1 MFVDPA
7 TVEAFVG
14 HKWKIIQRDSR
25 EVFLRCFG
33 EHFGVHPM
41 MVAYLFNRVEND
53 IPEAGV
59 SLEDILWTLLFL
71 KQNPTG
77 HVGARFC
84 RCSRTTYR
92 EHVWYT
98 TEVISCLNVV
108 RTANV
113 TYY

>member
-1 MFVDPA
+1 
-7 TVEAFVG
+7 
-14 HKWKIIQRDSR
+14 
-25 EVFLRCFG
+25 
-33 EHFGVHPM
+33 M

-84 RCSRTTYR
+84 RCSQTTYCER
-92 EHVWYT
+92 VWHT
-98 TEVISCLNVV
+98 TAVISCLNVV
-108 RTANV
+108 CTANI